1 MKKFVALLIAALMV
15 LSVPALAESEKTYTV
30 GICQLVQHVA
40 LDAAT
45 QGFKDALTEKLGDKV
60 KFDEQNASNDS
71 ANCITIINGFLA
83 ENVDLIMANATGAL
97 QAAQSATGDIPVLGT
112 AVTDYGVALDLTCVD
127 GKTGTNIS
135 GTSDLAP
142 LDQQAAM
149 IKELFPE
156 AKEVGLLYCSSEANS
171 AYQIEVMTQELTKLG
186 FHCTEFAFS
195 DSSDVASM
203 TSTACQTSDVIYVP
217 TDNTAASCTEAIRNV
232 VEVEKVPVVAGEE
245 GICSGC
251 GVTTLSISYY
261 ELGRITGEMAFEVLT
276 QGADISQMA
285 IRYAP
290 TTTKEFNA
298 EMCEILGVNV
308 PADYVAIA
316 K

>member
-1 MKKFVALLIAALMV
+1 M
-15 LSVPALAESEKTYTV
+15 
-30 GICQLVQHVA
+30 
-40 LDAAT
+40 
-45 QGFKDALTEKLGDKV
+45 
-60 KFDEQNASNDS
+60 
-71 ANCITIINGFLA
+71 
-83 ENVDLIMANATGAL
+83 
-97 QAAQSATGDIPVLGT
+97 
-112 AVTDYGVALDLTCVD
+112 TDYGVALDLTCVD

-135 GTSDLAP
+135 GTSDLTP

-156 AKEVGLLYCSSEANS
+156 AKEIGLLYCSGEANS